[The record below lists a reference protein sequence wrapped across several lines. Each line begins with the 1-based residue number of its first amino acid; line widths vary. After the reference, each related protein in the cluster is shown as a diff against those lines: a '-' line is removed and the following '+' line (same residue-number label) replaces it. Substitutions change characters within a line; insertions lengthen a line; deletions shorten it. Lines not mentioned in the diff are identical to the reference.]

1 MFSRFA
7 VGGGAGVGTR
17 RRRRILR
24 PGSIVLSLAL
34 TLCILV
40 ISQVF
45 AAEEAHARYASIVID
60 AETGEVLRSRNADIR
75 RYPASLTKMMT
86 LYLLFEAVDNGK
98 LSLDSKL
105 KVSKRAAGQSPSKL
119 GLRAG
124 STIRVED
131 AIKALIVKSAN
142 DIAVVVAEALGGTEI
157 EFARKMTRKA
167 KALGMSRTAFRNA
180 SGLPNR
186 KQRSTA
192 RDMAALAQALMRDF
206 PHRYHYFDDRRF
218 RYRGREHRSP
228 NRLLSRYRGMDG
240 IKTGYIR
247 ASGFNLVAS
256 AERDGRRVI
265 AVVFG
270 GKTARSRNAHMA
282 NLLDLG
288 FTRIA
293 ENDAKRGRVRYA
305 GIPRPPG
312 GSGLAAPAPRFKPA
326 VIMVAAAEPPELV
339 EGDAAPP
346 PEPVKT
352 AEKPPPA
359 PRAPEAPETPID
371 VASGPPAPQP
381 PPLKPGA
388 ATPEVAAPKG
398 AQPAV
403 VAPAP
408 SPAKTFAAAPATG
421 GPWAIQVG
429 AYESVTAAEIAMRRA
444 SVRAPLLSDAT
455 ATLVPL
461 ADRRGTLY
469 RARFLGLY
477 KNDASRACKVLRAAP
492 MPCTIIRGLDPAND
506 PTASARS

>member
-1 MFSRFA
+1 MTFGRFG
-7 VGGGAGVGTR
+7 GGGADVATR
-17 RRRRILR
+17 QRTRNSR
-24 PGSIVLSLAL
+24 PGSVVLGLAL
-34 TLCILV
+34 ALCILV

-86 LYLLFEAVDNGK
+86 LYLLFEAVDDGK
-98 LSLDSKL
+98 LNLKSKL

-142 DIAVVVAEALGGTEI
+142 DIAVVVAEALGGTEV
-157 EFARKMTRKA
+157 EFAKKMTRKA
-167 KALGMSRTAFRNA
+167 KALGMSRTTFRNA

-192 RDMAALAQALMRDF
+192 RDMARLAQALLQDF
-206 PHRYHYFDDRRF
+206 PEHYHYFDDQRF
-218 RYRGREHRSP
+218 RYRGRVHRSP

-247 ASGFNLVAS
+247 ASGFNLAAS
-256 AERDGRRVI
+256 AEREDRRVI

-270 GKTARSRNAHMA
+270 GKTSRSRNAHIA

-293 ENDAKRGRVRYA
+293 ENDAKRGRIRYA

-312 GSGLAAPAPRFKPA
+312 GSGLAAPTPRFKPA
-326 VIMVAAAEPPELV
+326 AIMVAAAEPPELV
-339 EGDAAPP
+339 EGAAAPP
-346 PEPVKT
+346 AEPIEI
-352 AEKPPPA
+352 AEDPPPA
-359 PRAPEAPETPID
+359 PEPVSAPAE
-371 VASGPPAPQP
+371 VASGPPPPQAPP
-381 PPLKPGA
+381 VKPGS
-388 ATPEVAAPKG
+388 ATPTVVEPVAAPE
-398 AQPAV
+398 PS
-403 VAPAP
+403 P
-408 SPAKTFAAAPATG
+408 SPALAEKVAAGSAVG
-421 GPWAIQVG
+421 GAWGIQVG

-444 SVRAPLLSDAT
+444 STRAPLLTDAT
-455 ATLVPL
+455 ATLAPRT
-461 ADRRGTLY
+461 DDRGTLY
-469 RARFLGLY
+469 QARFLGLY
-477 KNDASRACKVLRAAP
+477 KNDASRACKALRAAP
-492 MPCTIIRGLDPAND
+492 MPCTIIRSLDPAND
-506 PTASARS
+506 PAVGARS

>member
-1 MFSRFA
+1 M
-7 VGGGAGVGTR
+7 
-17 RRRRILR
+17 R

-34 TLCILV
+34 ALCILA

-86 LYLLFEAVDNGK
+86 LYLLFEAIDARKFG
-98 LSLDSKL
+98 LDSKL

-142 DIAVVVAEALGGTEI
+142 DIAVVVAEALGGTEV

-192 RDMAALAQALMRDF
+192 RDMARLAQALMRDF
-206 PHRYHYFDDRRF
+206 PHRYHYFDDQRF
-218 RYRGREHRSP
+218 RYKGREHRSP
-228 NRLLSRYRGMDG
+228 NRLLGRYRGMDG

-270 GKTARSRNAHMA
+270 GKTSRSRNAHMA

-305 GIPRPPG
+305 GIPRPPA

-326 VIMVAAAEPPELV
+326 AIMVAAAEPPELA

-346 PEPVKT
+346 PEPV
-352 AEKPPPA
+352 ESVEELIEVVLGPPSPQPPA
-359 PRAPEAPETPID
+359 PALKPEATAPKAAEPA
-371 VASGPPAPQP
+371 VA
-381 PPLKPGA
+381 KPGS
-388 ATPEVAAPKG
+388 TPTKTVVAAPAEDG
-398 AQPAV
+398 V
-403 VAPAP
+403 
-408 SPAKTFAAAPATG
+408 
-421 GPWAIQVG
+421 WAIQVG

-444 SVRAPLLSDAT
+444 SVRAPLLGDAT
-455 ATLVPL
+455 STLAPL
-461 ADRRGTLY
+461 ADGRSTLY
-469 RARFLGLY
+469 RVRFLGLY
-477 KNDASRACKVLRAAP
+477 KNDANRACKVLRAAP
-492 MPCTIIRGLDPAND
+492 MPCSVIRGLDPAND
-506 PTASARS
+506 PAVSARS

>member
-7 VGGGAGVGTR
+7 GGGAGVRTR
-17 RRRRILR
+17 RRTRTIR

-34 TLCILV
+34 ALCILA

-86 LYLLFEAVDNGK
+86 LYLLFEAIDNGK
-98 LSLDSKL
+98 FSLDSKL

-124 STIRVED
+124 STIRAED

-142 DIAVVVAEALGGTEI
+142 DIAVVVAEALGGTEV

-192 RDMAALAQALMRDF
+192 RDMARLAQALMRDF
-206 PHRYHYFDDRRF
+206 PHRYHYFDDQRF
-218 RYRGREHRSP
+218 RYKGREHRSP
-228 NRLLSRYRGMDG
+228 NRLLGRYRGMDG

-270 GKTARSRNAHMA
+270 GKTSRSRNAHMA

-305 GIPRPPG
+305 GIPRPPA

-326 VIMVAAAEPPELV
+326 AIMVAAAEPPELA

-346 PEPVKT
+346 PEPVESVEELIEV
-352 AEKPPPA
+352 ALGPPP
-359 PRAPEAPETPID
+359 
-371 VASGPPAPQP
+371 SQP

-388 ATPEVAAPKG
+388 GAPEVAAPK
-398 AQPAV
+398 AAEPAV
-403 VAPAP
+403 
-408 SPAKTFAAAPATG
+408 AKPVSTPTKTVVAAPAEDG
-421 GPWAIQVG
+421 VWAIQVG

-444 SVRAPLLSDAT
+444 SVRAPLLGDAT
-455 ATLVPL
+455 STLAPL
-461 ADRRGTLY
+461 ADGRSTLY
-469 RARFLGLY
+469 RVRFLGLY
-477 KNDASRACKVLRAAP
+477 KNDANRACKVLRAAP
-492 MPCTIIRGLDPAND
+492 MPCSVIRGLDPAND
-506 PTASARS
+506 PAVSARS

>member
-1 MFSRFA
+1 M
-7 VGGGAGVGTR
+7 GAR
-17 RRRRILR
+17 QIRKKSR
-24 PGSIVLSLAL
+24 PGSVVLGLILAL
-34 TLCILV
+34 GILA

-45 AAEEAHARYASIVID
+45 AAEEAQARYASIVID

-86 LYLLFEAVDNGK
+86 LYLLFEAIDDGK
-98 LSLDSKL
+98 LNLVSKL

-142 DIAVVVAEALGGTEI
+142 DIAVVVAEALGGTEV
-157 EFARKMTRKA
+157 EFAKKMTGKA
-167 KALGMSRTAFRNA
+167 RALGMSRTTFRNA

-192 RDMAALAQALMRDF
+192 RDMARLARALLRDF
-206 PHRYHYFDDRRF
+206 PDRYHYFDDQRF
-218 RYRGREHRSP
+218 RYRGRVHRSP
-228 NRLLSRYRGMDG
+228 NRLLGRYRGMDG

-247 ASGFNLVAS
+247 TSGFNLVAS

-270 GKTARSRNAHMA
+270 GKTSRSRNAHMV

-326 VIMVAAAEPPELV
+326 AIMVAAAEPPELV
-339 EGDAAPP
+339 EGAAAPP
-346 PEPVKT
+346 AEPIEI
-352 AEKPPPA
+352 AEDPPPA
-359 PRAPEAPETPID
+359 PKSSAAPAD
-371 VASGPPAPQP
+371 VASGPPSPRLP
-381 PPLKPGA
+381 PVKPS
-388 ATPEVAAPKG
+388 ATTPTVAKPVAAPEPSPSR
-398 AQPAV
+398 APVENV
-403 VAPAP
+403 VAA
-408 SPAKTFAAAPATG
+408 SPVSGA
-421 GPWAIQVG
+421 WAIQVG

-444 SVRAPLLSDAT
+444 SARAPLLSDAKT
-455 ATLVPL
+455 ALVPL
-461 ADRRGTLY
+461 ADGRSTLY
-469 RARFLGLY
+469 RARFLGLD
-477 KNDASRACKVLRAAP
+477 KNDASRACKVIRAAP
-492 MPCTIIRGLDPAND
+492 MPCTVIRSLDPAHD
-506 PTASARS
+506 PAVSTRS

>member
-1 MFSRFA
+1 MVSRFSG
-7 VGGGAGVGTR
+7 GGGAGVETR

-24 PGSIVLSLAL
+24 PGSAVLGLFLA
-34 TLCILV
+34 LCILAV
-40 ISQVF
+40 SQVF
-45 AAEEAHARYASIVID
+45 AAGEAHARYASIVID
-60 AETGEVLRSRNADIR
+60 AETGDVLRSRNADIR

-86 LYLLFEAVDNGK
+86 LYLLFEAIDDGK
-98 LSLDSKL
+98 FSLDSKL

-131 AIKALIVKSAN
+131 AIKALVVKSAN
-142 DIAVVVAEALGGTEI
+142 DIAVVVAEALGGTEV

-167 KALGMSRTAFRNA
+167 KALGMSRTSFRNA

-192 RDMAALAQALMRDF
+192 RDMARLAQALMRDF
-206 PHRYHYFDDRRF
+206 PHRYHYFDDQRF

-228 NRLLSRYRGMDG
+228 NRLLGRYRGMDG

-270 GKTARSRNAHMA
+270 GKTSRSRNAHMA

-326 VIMVAAAEPPELV
+326 AIMVAAAEPPELA

-346 PEPVKT
+346 PEP
-352 AEKPPPA
+352 AENVEELI
-359 PRAPEAPETPID
+359 EAVLGSPL
-371 VASGPPAPQP
+371 PQP
-381 PPLKPGA
+381 SPLKPGA
-388 ATPEVAAPKG
+388 EAPEAAAPKAAEPAVAEPVVAKPAPPPIKTAVAAP
-398 AQPAV
+398 
-403 VAPAP
+403 
-408 SPAKTFAAAPATG
+408 AAG
-421 GPWAIQVG
+421 GPWAIQIG

-455 ATLVPL
+455 TTLEPL
-461 ADRRGTLY
+461 ADGRSTLY

-477 KNDASRACKVLRAAP
+477 KNDASRACKVLRSAP
-492 MPCTIIRGLDPAND
+492 MPCTVIRGLDPAND
-506 PTASARS
+506 PAVGARS